1 LAVLAHGLF
10 FCRARHTTAVALQ
23 HSLTTFGISKE
34 GPAHFSRHTK
44 IVSERRKQAVSIR
57 MSGADVRKIK
67 KLAVRLGVHD
77 SDVVRFAVKT
87 MLARLE
93 PLHDP
98 EARGRSVLP
107 VFAES
112 GDDLVRFFELDMPRL
127 DTIIND
133 GVEAARRVDR
143 DDVALIAMHA
153 TQPPFAAIKLSEL
166 YSSGADRPRNA
177 HESGSRDAVESLRRY
192 LYEKYARRANGEVT
206 RD

>member
-1 LAVLAHGLF
+1 
-10 FCRARHTTAVALQ
+10 
-23 HSLTTFGISKE
+23 
-34 GPAHFSRHTK
+34 
-44 IVSERRKQAVSIR
+44 

-67 KLAVRLGVHD
+67 KLATRLGVHD

-107 VFAES
+107 VFFES

-133 GVEAARRVDR
+133 GVESARRVDR

-153 TQPPFAAIKLSEL
+153 TQPPFAAIKLSEM
-166 YSSGADRPRNA
+166 YSNGADRNRANA
-177 HESGSRDAVESLRRY
+177 DNGGADAVNALRRY
-192 LYEKYARRANGEVT
+192 LYEKYVRRSNGEVP

>member
-1 LAVLAHGLF
+1 
-10 FCRARHTTAVALQ
+10 
-23 HSLTTFGISKE
+23 
-34 GPAHFSRHTK
+34 
-44 IVSERRKQAVSIR
+44 VSERRKQAVSIR

-67 KLAVRLGVHD
+67 KLAARLGVHD

-107 VFAES
+107 VFVES
-112 GDDLVRFFELDMPRL
+112 GDELVRFFELDMPRL

-133 GVEAARRVDR
+133 GVETARRVDR

-153 TQPPFAAIKLSEL
+153 TQPPFAAIKLSEM
-166 YSSGADRPRNA
+166 YSATAERATPPSEKGEI
-177 HESGSRDAVESLRRY
+177 ESVNSLRRY
-192 LYEKYARRANGEVT
+192 LYEKYVRRGNGEVP

>member
-1 LAVLAHGLF
+1 M
-10 FCRARHTTAVALQ
+10 
-23 HSLTTFGISKE
+23 
-34 GPAHFSRHTK
+34 
-44 IVSERRKQAVSIR
+44 SERRKQAVSIR

-67 KLAVRLGVHD
+67 KLAARLGVHD

-107 VFAES
+107 VFFES
-112 GDDLVRFFELDMPRL
+112 GDELVRFFELDMPRL

-133 GVEAARRVDR
+133 GVETSRRVDR

-153 TQPPFAAIKLSEL
+153 TQPPFAAMRLSEM
-166 YSSGADRPRNA
+166 YSGHAERTTAVSGKSEA
-177 HESGSRDAVESLRRY
+177 ESVDSLRRY
-192 LYEKYARRANGEVT
+192 LYEKYVRRTNGEVS

>member
-1 LAVLAHGLF
+1 M
-10 FCRARHTTAVALQ
+10 
-23 HSLTTFGISKE
+23 
-34 GPAHFSRHTK
+34 
-44 IVSERRKQAVSIR
+44 SERRKQAVSIR
-57 MSGADVRKIK
+57 MSVADVRKIK
-67 KLAVRLGVHD
+67 KLAARLGVHD

-112 GDDLVRFFELDMPRL
+112 GDELVRFFELDMPRL
-127 DTIIND
+127 DNIIND

-153 TQPPFAAIKLSEL
+153 TQQPFAAIKLSEM
-166 YSSGADRPRNA
+166 YSAGDRPRV
-177 HESGSRDAVESLRRY
+177 AVETRANDSVDSLRRY
-192 LYEKYARRANGEVT
+192 LYEKYVRRANGEVT

>member
-1 LAVLAHGLF
+1 
-10 FCRARHTTAVALQ
+10 
-23 HSLTTFGISKE
+23 
-34 GPAHFSRHTK
+34 
-44 IVSERRKQAVSIR
+44 

-67 KLAVRLGVHD
+67 KLAARLGVHD

-107 VFAES
+107 VFFES
-112 GDDLVRFFELDMPRL
+112 GDELVRFFELDMPRL

-133 GVEAARRVDR
+133 GVETARRVDR

-153 TQPPFAAIKLSEL
+153 TQPPFAAMKLSEMFL
-166 YSSGADRPRNA
+166 GNGERAALPDKGEADGVN
-177 HESGSRDAVESLRRY
+177 SLRRY
-192 LYEKYARRANGEVT
+192 LYEKYVRRSNGEVP

>member
-1 LAVLAHGLF
+1 
-10 FCRARHTTAVALQ
+10 
-23 HSLTTFGISKE
+23 
-34 GPAHFSRHTK
+34 
-44 IVSERRKQAVSIR
+44 

-67 KLAVRLGVHD
+67 KLAARLGVHD

-107 VFAES
+107 VFFES
-112 GDDLVRFFELDMPRL
+112 GDELVRFFELDMPRL

-133 GVEAARRVDR
+133 GVESARRVDR

-153 TQPPFAAIKLSEL
+153 TQPPFAAMKLSEM
-166 YSSGADRPRNA
+166 YAGGAERVRAMPENGA
-177 HESGSRDAVESLRRY
+177 HDAVDSLRRY
-192 LYEKYARRANGEVT
+192 LYEKYVRRSNGEVS

>member
-1 LAVLAHGLF
+1 
-10 FCRARHTTAVALQ
+10 
-23 HSLTTFGISKE
+23 
-34 GPAHFSRHTK
+34 
-44 IVSERRKQAVSIR
+44 VSERRKQAVSIR

-67 KLAVRLGVHD
+67 KLAARLGVHD

-107 VFAES
+107 VFFES
-112 GDDLVRFFELDMPRL
+112 GDELVRFFELDMPRL

-133 GVEAARRVDR
+133 GVEVARRVDR

-153 TQPPFAAIKLSEL
+153 TQPPFAAIKLSEM
-166 YSSGADRPRNA
+166 YSGNA
-177 HESGSRDAVESLRRY
+177 ERTGSSEKGEMDPVHSLRRY
-192 LYEKYARRANGEVT
+192 LYEKYVRRGNGEVS

>member
-1 LAVLAHGLF
+1 
-10 FCRARHTTAVALQ
+10 
-23 HSLTTFGISKE
+23 
-34 GPAHFSRHTK
+34 
-44 IVSERRKQAVSIR
+44 

-67 KLAVRLGVHD
+67 KLASRLGVHD

-107 VFAES
+107 VFVES
-112 GDDLVRFFELDMPRL
+112 GDELVRFFELDMPRL

-133 GVEAARRVDR
+133 GAEIARRVDR

-153 TQPPFAAIKLSEL
+153 TQPPFAAMKLSEM
-166 YSSGADRPRNA
+166 YAGEAA
-177 HESGSRDAVESLRRY
+177 QVDASYSLRRY
-192 LYEKYARRANGEVT
+192 LYEKYARRATEPGVS

>member
-1 LAVLAHGLF
+1 
-10 FCRARHTTAVALQ
+10 
-23 HSLTTFGISKE
+23 
-34 GPAHFSRHTK
+34 
-44 IVSERRKQAVSIR
+44 

-67 KLAVRLGVHD
+67 KLAARLGVHD

-107 VFAES
+107 VFFES
-112 GDDLVRFFELDMPRL
+112 GDELVRFFELDMPRL

-133 GVEAARRVDR
+133 GVETARRVDR

-153 TQPPFAAIKLSEL
+153 TQPPFAAMKLSEM
-166 YSSGADRPRNA
+166 YSNGAERAR
-177 HESGSRDAVESLRRY
+177 
-192 LYEKYARRANGEVT
+192 ARRKTARRRSGELAAPLPLRKVCTACQWRGVT
-206 RD
+206 

>member
-1 LAVLAHGLF
+1 
-10 FCRARHTTAVALQ
+10 
-23 HSLTTFGISKE
+23 
-34 GPAHFSRHTK
+34 
-44 IVSERRKQAVSIR
+44 

-107 VFAES
+107 VFFES
-112 GDDLVRFFELDMPRL
+112 GDELVRFFELDMPRL

-133 GVEAARRVDR
+133 GVEIARRVDR

-153 TQPPFAAIKLSEL
+153 TQPPFAAIKLSEM
-166 YSSGADRPRNA
+166 YSNGAERARTANGNGEADPVN
-177 HESGSRDAVESLRRY
+177 SLRKY
-192 LYEKYARRANGEVT
+192 LYEKYVRRANGEVT
-206 RD
+206 RE

>member
-1 LAVLAHGLF
+1 
-10 FCRARHTTAVALQ
+10 
-23 HSLTTFGISKE
+23 
-34 GPAHFSRHTK
+34 
-44 IVSERRKQAVSIR
+44 

-67 KLAVRLGVHD
+67 KLATRLGVHD

-107 VFAES
+107 VFFES
-112 GDDLVRFFELDMPRL
+112 GDELVRFFELDMLRL
-127 DTIIND
+127 DNIIND
-133 GVEAARRVDR
+133 GVESARRVDR

-153 TQPPFAAIKLSEL
+153 TQPPFAAIKLSEM
-166 YSSGADRPRNA
+166 YSNGAEHTRAENGGA
-177 HESGSRDAVESLRRY
+177 EAMNSLRRY
-192 LYEKYARRANGEVT
+192 LYEKYVRRANGEVT

>member
-1 LAVLAHGLF
+1 
-10 FCRARHTTAVALQ
+10 
-23 HSLTTFGISKE
+23 
-34 GPAHFSRHTK
+34 
-44 IVSERRKQAVSIR
+44 

-67 KLAVRLGVHD
+67 KLAARLGVHD

-107 VFAES
+107 VFFES
-112 GDDLVRFFELDMPRL
+112 GDELVRFFELDMPRL

-133 GVEAARRVDR
+133 GVETSRRVDR

-153 TQPPFAAIKLSEL
+153 TQPPFAAIRLSEM
-166 YSSGADRPRNA
+166 YSAVNGNGERTSAVPGRPEA
-177 HESGSRDAVESLRRY
+177 ESMDSLRRY
-192 LYEKYARRANGEVT
+192 LYEKYVRRTNGEVS

>member
-1 LAVLAHGLF
+1 
-10 FCRARHTTAVALQ
+10 
-23 HSLTTFGISKE
+23 
-34 GPAHFSRHTK
+34 
-44 IVSERRKQAVSIR
+44 

-67 KLAVRLGVHD
+67 KLAARLGVHD

-107 VFAES
+107 VFFES
-112 GDDLVRFFELDMPRL
+112 GDELVRFFELDMPRL

-133 GVEAARRVDR
+133 GVETARRVDR

-153 TQPPFAAIKLSEL
+153 TQPPFAAIKLSEM
-166 YSSGADRPRNA
+166 YSNGAER
-177 HESGSRDAVESLRRY
+177 SRGTSENGEADAVNSLRRY
-192 LYEKYARRANGEVT
+192 LYEKYVRRGNGEVT
-206 RD
+206 RE

>member
-1 LAVLAHGLF
+1 
-10 FCRARHTTAVALQ
+10 
-23 HSLTTFGISKE
+23 
-34 GPAHFSRHTK
+34 
-44 IVSERRKQAVSIR
+44 

-67 KLAVRLGVHD
+67 KLATRLGVHD

-133 GVEAARRVDR
+133 GVEAGRRVDR

-166 YSSGADRPRNA
+166 YSNGAERPRAALHAGEN
-177 HESGSRDAVESLRRY
+177 GSHDAVDSLRRY
-192 LYEKYARRANGEVT
+192 LYEKYVRRANGEVS

>member
-1 LAVLAHGLF
+1 M
-10 FCRARHTTAVALQ
+10 
-23 HSLTTFGISKE
+23 
-34 GPAHFSRHTK
+34 
-44 IVSERRKQAVSIR
+44 SERRKQAVSIR

-67 KLAVRLGVHD
+67 KLATRLGVHD

-107 VFAES
+107 VFFES

-133 GVEAARRVDR
+133 GVETARRVDR

-153 TQPPFAAIKLSEL
+153 TQPPFAAIKLSEM
-166 YSSGADRPRNA
+166 YSNGAER
-177 HESGSRDAVESLRRY
+177 SRVTAGDWRR
-192 LYEKYARRANGEVT
+192 
-206 RD
+206 

>member
-1 LAVLAHGLF
+1 
-10 FCRARHTTAVALQ
+10 
-23 HSLTTFGISKE
+23 
-34 GPAHFSRHTK
+34 
-44 IVSERRKQAVSIR
+44 

-67 KLAVRLGVHD
+67 KLAARLGVHD

-107 VFAES
+107 VFFES
-112 GDDLVRFFELDMPRL
+112 GDELVRFFELDMPRL

-133 GVEAARRVDR
+133 GVESARRVDR

-153 TQPPFAAIKLSEL
+153 TQPPFAAIKLSEM
-166 YSSGADRPRNA
+166 YSNGTERGRAAENGEGDTVN
-177 HESGSRDAVESLRRY
+177 SLRRY
-192 LYEKYARRANGEVT
+192 LYEKYVRRTNGEVS

>member
-1 LAVLAHGLF
+1 
-10 FCRARHTTAVALQ
+10 
-23 HSLTTFGISKE
+23 
-34 GPAHFSRHTK
+34 
-44 IVSERRKQAVSIR
+44 

-67 KLAVRLGVHD
+67 KLATRLGVHD

-107 VFAES
+107 VFFES
-112 GDDLVRFFELDMPRL
+112 GDELVRFFELDMPRL

-133 GVEAARRVDR
+133 GVESARRVDR

-153 TQPPFAAIKLSEL
+153 TQPPFAAIKLSEMF
-166 YSSGADRPRNA
+166 SSAPDRPRA
-177 HESGSRDAVESLRRY
+177 GHGDPEISSLRQY
-192 LYEKYARRANGEVT
+192 LYEKYVRRANGETGVK

>member
-1 LAVLAHGLF
+1 
-10 FCRARHTTAVALQ
+10 
-23 HSLTTFGISKE
+23 
-34 GPAHFSRHTK
+34 
-44 IVSERRKQAVSIR
+44 
-57 MSGADVRKIK
+57 MNGADVRKIK

-77 SDVVRFAVKT
+77 SDIVRFAVKT

-107 VFAES
+107 VFVES
-112 GDDLVRFFELDMPRL
+112 GDELVRFFELDALRL

-133 GVEAARRVDR
+133 GVEALRRVDR

-153 TQPPFAAIKLSEL
+153 TQPPFAAIKLSEM
-166 YSSGADRPRNA
+166 YPGNGNVERPRAAPENA
-177 HESGSRDAVESLRRY
+177 DVERMNSLRRY
-192 LYEKYARRANGEVT
+192 LYEKYVRRTNGEAGAT

>member
-1 LAVLAHGLF
+1 
-10 FCRARHTTAVALQ
+10 
-23 HSLTTFGISKE
+23 
-34 GPAHFSRHTK
+34 
-44 IVSERRKQAVSIR
+44 

-67 KLAVRLGVHD
+67 KLAARLGVHD

-107 VFAES
+107 VFFES
-112 GDDLVRFFELDMPRL
+112 GDELVRFFELDMPRL

-133 GVEAARRVDR
+133 GVESARRVDR

-153 TQPPFAAIKLSEL
+153 TQPPFAAIKLSEM
-166 YSSGADRPRNA
+166 YSN
-177 HESGSRDAVESLRRY
+177 RDGTCSHVAGKRRGRRGELPAPLPLRKICAPFQWRGV
-192 LYEKYARRANGEVT
+192 A
-206 RD
+206 